1 MDPIAL
7 LRKVPLLQALSSGA
21 LEELASA
28 VRLES
33 FPPETDIVKVGEP
46 GHRLYL
52 VVEGNV
58 QVLAPGR
65 SADFE
70 LARLSEGD
78 FFGEMALL
86 NSLPRSATVRS
97 VDGVKVLALDKADFH
112 RILVSSP
119 QAALKVL
126 ETLSLRI
133 RHADEQIS
141 GLNDK
146 AVRDA
151 LTGLLNRRAFHERLA
166 QETER
171 ARRYGDHFALILMD
185 VDRFKVLN
193 DTFGHDLGDAVL
205 AWLGRLFTE
214 HTRQADVPFRIGGE
228 EFAVLAPGTSAEVA
242 HTLSQRLV
250 NTVAAARPPL
260 DPSLRVTISAGYAA
274 CPEHAVHWNNLY
286 TLADQA
292 LLRAK
297 SDGKNRVCTPKI
309 TG

>member
-1 MDPIAL
+1 MNPVDL
-7 LRKVPLLQALSSGA
+7 LRKVPLFETLPPAD
-21 LEELASA
+21 LEGLASA

-33 FPPETDIVKVGEP
+33 FPPQVNIVEVGDP
-46 GHRLYL
+46 GHSLYL
-52 VVEGNV
+52 VVEGTV

-97 VDGVKVLALDKADFH
+97 VQEVKVLVLDKADFH
-112 RILVSSP
+112 RILAASP
-119 QAALKVL
+119 EAALKVL

-133 RHADEQIS
+133 RNADEQIS
-141 GLNDK
+141 GLSDK

-171 ARRYGDHFALILMD
+171 ARRYGDHFALILLD
-185 VDRFKVLN
+185 VDRFKALN
-193 DTFGHDLGDAVL
+193 DTLGHDVGDAVL
-205 AWLGRLFTE
+205 VWLGRLLTE

-228 EFAVLAPGTSAEVA
+228 EFAILAPGTSAEMA
-242 HTLSQRLV
+242 HTVSQRLV
-250 NTVAAARPPL
+250 NTVAAARPPVEPEL
-260 DPSLRVTISAGYAA
+260 HVTVSAGYAV
-274 CPEHAVHWNNLY
+274 CPEHAVRPNTVY
-286 TLADQA
+286 SLADQA

-297 SDGKNRVCTPKI
+297 SEGKNRVCAPKD
-309 TG
+309 TH